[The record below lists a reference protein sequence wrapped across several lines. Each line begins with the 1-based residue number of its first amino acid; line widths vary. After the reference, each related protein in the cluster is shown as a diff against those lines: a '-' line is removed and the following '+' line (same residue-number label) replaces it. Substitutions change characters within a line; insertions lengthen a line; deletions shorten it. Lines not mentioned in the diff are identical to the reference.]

1 MKTTKKAA
9 RIGSDQLIEGIAAA
23 STSAKARIKQ
33 LNPQDVDGVAGG
45 VDILSILGIGND
57 DGTTMG
63 MFPSDN
69 SVGY

>member
-9 RIGSDQLIEGIAAA
+9 RIGSEQLIKGIAAA
-23 STSAKARIKQ
+23 STSAKARIKL

-45 VDILSILGIGND
+45 IDLSILGIGND

-63 MFPSDN
+63 MFPSHDP
-69 SVGY
+69 VEY